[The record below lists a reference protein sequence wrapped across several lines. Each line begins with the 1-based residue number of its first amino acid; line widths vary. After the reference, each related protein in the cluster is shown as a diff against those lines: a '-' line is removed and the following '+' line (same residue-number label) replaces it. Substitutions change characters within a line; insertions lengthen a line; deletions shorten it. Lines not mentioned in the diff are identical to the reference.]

1 MAGCPFSVPGRR
13 GLLHRWDRAKQRYP
27 HPKRVVFQ
35 GIGVMNDEQMN
46 LMKIMEGN
54 PVVLWAP
61 LVLMTERQ
69 HHQNPAP
76 DRSSFEDFPWL

>member
-1 MAGCPFSVPGRR
+1 MVACPYSIPGRR

-27 HPKRVVFQ
+27 HPRVVFQ
-35 GIGVMNDEQMN
+35 GIGVMNDEQMI

-61 LVLMTERQ
+61 LVLMTERR